1 MLAAFAVVA
10 LIIGAIISESGSTS
24 SYSSSSYNSS
34 SSYSSSSSSSSST
47 YNSSSSSVEKQFS
60 QSVSSGTKVY
70 ANIVSI
76 FPEMGIYTQGSSNYS
91 SFVCKCKTSAGTT
104 VWVHMSVSEYRSNF
118 DSSAS
123 SSIYNEYAEEV
134 TFSTSKKIRGTAKTS
149 NSVLSG
155 LSTDIGASMLIDFTS
170 VN

>member
-1 MLAAFAVVA
+1 MLVVYVITAIVLAFV
-10 LIIGAIISESGSTS
+10 LSGMGYYDDNST
-24 SYSSSSYNSS
+24 YTPS
-34 SSYSSSSSSSSST
+34 SSYSSSSSSSSSSS
-47 YNSSSSSVEKQFS
+47 YGSSSSSVEKQFS

-123 SSIYNEYAEEV
+123 SSAC
-134 TFSTSKKIRGTAKTS
+134 
-149 NSVLSG
+149 
-155 LSTDIGASMLIDFTS
+155 
-170 VN
+170 